1 MSQIIVRTAHSKD
14 LESILGI
21 MSCAYSA
28 RGYCSH
34 SRAEQ
39 YLEHNKFALVA
50 EKNQEIVG
58 TMLVTYDEGNIPAD
72 EDFPD
77 EMKKIR
83 DAATRIAYY
92 GSFAVKASMWELCIF
107 SIGCSL
113 VREAISRALEDWIET
128 AVIVV
133 NPRHQ
138 EFYEALGFVEIA
150 RREEMPGL
158 GIEGKVPGVLMTVT
172 RETLRDVLGQKAD
185 FRVLRTQ
192 KMAHIHAHA

>member
-1 MSQIIVRTAHSKD
+1 VSQITVRTAHRQD
-14 LESILGI
+14 LTKILEI
-21 MSCAYSA
+21 MSGAYSA

-39 YLEHNKFALVA
+39 YLDNNKFALVA

-72 EDFPD
+72 EDFAE
-77 EMKKIR
+77 EMRNIR
-83 DAATRIAYY
+83 RGATKIAYY
-92 GSFAVKASMWELCIF
+92 GSFAVKVGMWKLGIL
-107 SIGCSL
+107 SIGLAL
-113 VREAISRALEDWIET
+113 VREAIARALDDGIET

-138 EFYEALGFVEIA
+138 EFYAALGFVEIA

-158 GIEGKVPGVLMTVT
+158 GVEGKVPGVLMTVT
-172 RETLRDVLGQKAD
+172 RETFRDVLRQKAD
-185 FRVLRTQ
+185 LRVYRTQ
-192 KMAHIHAHA
+192 NTAVAHAHA